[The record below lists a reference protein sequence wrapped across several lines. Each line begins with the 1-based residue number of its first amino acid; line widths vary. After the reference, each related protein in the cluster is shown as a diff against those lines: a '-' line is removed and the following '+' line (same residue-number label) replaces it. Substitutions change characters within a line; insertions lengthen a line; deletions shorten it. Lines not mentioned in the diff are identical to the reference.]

1 MSISTFSLTD
11 LLLDRAEKTPHA
23 RAMLQKL
30 RGKWNETT
38 WHDYAAA
45 LAEVA
50 RGLDAIGIGEGH
62 KVLII
67 VDNRPAFAYL
77 DLATQTIGAISVPV
91 APTTLPRDVTQLI
104 TTLKPS
110 AIVVQDIEWVEVAL
124 RDVDSSCKIIYVD
137 TAGISAYQDE
147 RLISY
152 QGIRELGAK
161 SADAVTFLRSRAKAL
176 QPDGIST
183 MSVSSGT
190 GGVLNSY
197 SFTTRQVSESAR
209 VVASR
214 FPLNEG
220 HFVLSHAP
228 LSAAAERT
236 LTLYSAI
243 LTGAVVAF
251 PENSTVASAAAIEI
265 EPHFARIPSVAL
277 DEMASASLRRLRRN
291 RGLKKLVAR
300 GILSAIKADSET
312 GAFANLF
319 AAKFIVRQFGLR
331 RCKTIVVSNAAVS
344 GSTRR
349 FLKSLGQPV
358 VDTYT
363 LSCALVPIMVSQSL
377 GAPYAEV
384 LEGVEVGISPEGC
397 VRVRGSLVSTSGFHT
412 SGWHETNDL
421 GISENGGVTIL
432 GSKAFGSSDSR
443 VRVLEAAVSSS
454 DYVER
459 AVVIGLEDGTNGIF
473 LQIELEAL
481 SSWALREGIP
491 FTTLSAVVDDR
502 RAQTLL
508 VNEVSTIA
516 ERLSLLEQIRMVII
530 GRRSLTVDSG
540 EITVT
545 GKVRS
550 KMVVSRGDDIRL
562 RISEFSDSLGNS

>member
-1 MSISTFSLTD
+1 MSLSTFSLTD
-11 LLLDRAEKTPHA
+11 LLLDRAEKTPQA

-38 WHDYAAA
+38 WSDYAQAV
-45 LAEVA
+45 AEVA

-91 APTTLPRDVTQLI
+91 APAMLYTDVSEYI
-104 TTLKPS
+104 ARLKPA

-124 RDVDSSCKIIYVD
+124 RDADSSCKIIYVD

-147 RLISY
+147 RLIAY
-152 QGIRELGAK
+152 QAIRELGAK
-161 SADAVTFLRSRAKAL
+161 SADAVTFLRLRAKAL

-197 SFTTRQVSESAR
+197 SFTTQQVSESAR

-214 FPLNEG
+214 FPLNKG
-220 HFVLSHAP
+220 QFVLSHAP

-291 RGLKKLVAR
+291 KGLKKLVAR
-300 GILSAIKADSET
+300 GIISAIKADSKT

-319 AAKFIVRQFGLR
+319 AAKFILRQFGLR
-331 RCKTIVVSNAAVS
+331 RCKTILVTNAAVN
-344 GSTRR
+344 GSTSR

-358 VDTYT
+358 IDAYT
-363 LSCALVPIMVSQSL
+363 LSCALVPVMVSQSL

-384 LEGVEVGISPEGC
+384 LEGVEVGISLEGC
-397 VRVRGSLVSTSGFHT
+397 VQVRGSLVSTSGIRA

-421 GISENGGVTIL
+421 GISENGSVTIL

-459 AVVIGLEDGTNGIF
+459 ALVIGLEDGTNGIF

-502 RAQTLL
+502 RAQMLL

-516 ERLSLLEQIRMVII
+516 ERLSLLEQIGMVII

-550 KMVVSRGDDIRL
+550 KMVVSRSDDIRL
-562 RISEFSDSLGNS
+562 RISEFSESHGNS